1 MCPIDEPAS
10 APMLPPPAVPPAPRP
25 GPVTGLLQRWSR
37 GERDALDRVL
47 PLVYDEL
54 RRLAQRHLRRERDG
68 HTLEGTGLVHE
79 AFVRLAE
86 HRGPVNLESRAHFL
100 GWASTLMRHILV
112 DHARARQ
119 AAKRGGGDVPES
131 LDALMEDTYA
141 NAALAAQPGSSDDT
155 LDLIAMDR
163 ALQRLEALDPQQGRV
178 VELRFFG
185 GLSVVETADA
195 LGISPATVKREWA
208 TARAWLLRELG
219 HAPPP
224 GPAAHPAQDPDPA
237 PGADPAVRA
246 TARRS

>member
-1 MCPIDEPAS
+1 MGPIDNS
-10 APMLPPPAVPPAPRP
+10 APAPLPLPPAPEPQARP
-25 GPVTGLLQRWSR
+25 GPVTGLLHRWSAGDR
-37 GERDALDRVL
+37 EALDRVL

-54 RRLAQRHLRRERDG
+54 RHLARRHLRREREG

-79 AFVRLAE
+79 AFLKLAA
-86 HRGPVNLESRAHFL
+86 HSSPVDLPSRAHFL

-119 AAKRGGGDVPES
+119 AAKRGGGAAVES
-131 LDALMEDTYA
+131 LDALMEDTFA
-141 NAALAAQPGSSDDT
+141 NAALAAQPGGGDDA

-185 GLSVVETADA
+185 GLSVEETADA
-195 LGISPATVKREWA
+195 LAISPATVKREWA

-224 GPAAHPAQDPDPA
+224 PPAGVDP
-237 PGADPAVRA
+237 GVRT